1 LLTLGDAIKSDMLAL
16 IASPMQAGQVIAE
29 AMKKREHEGYK
40 FSLREVP
47 QQASSGRPGSYGEE
61 VTYRTTSTRRDSQPL
76 SQRVRSVDERFRQL
90 VEDPQAMADRQNEFL
105 DDLKKRQVDI
115 DAPCVED
122 PSNHRVLSIKDAVQ
136 MGLLDVLTGELVHS
150 HSGRRYS
157 VPRAVHMRLIQPDKA
172 THIMESMN
180 MSMDELNAVVQGMSS
195 PTSSTYVK
203 EVSWA
208 GDAGNLRS
216 GKESANV
223 PARSDRRSG
232 GPQSTEWQEHDDSL
246 AQDFP
251 TLAASTV
258 KTTTHNRRT
267 KW

>member
-1 LLTLGDAIKSDMLAL
+1 
-16 IASPMQAGQVIAE
+16 
-29 AMKKREHEGYK
+29 
-40 FSLREVP
+40 
-47 QQASSGRPGSYGEE
+47 
-61 VTYRTTSTRRDSQPL
+61 
-76 SQRVRSVDERFRQL
+76 VRSVDERFRQL
-90 VEDPQAMADRQNEFL
+90 VDDPQAIADRQNEFL

-195 PTSSTYVK
+195 PTTASSTHVK
-203 EVSWA
+203 EVNWA

-216 GKESANV
+216 GKESATV
-223 PARSDRRSG
+223 PPRSDRRSG
-232 GPQSTEWQEHDDSL
+232 GPQSTEWESDDMSTV
-246 AQDFP
+246 ANEQDFP

-258 KTTTHNRRT
+258 NTTTTNRRT
-267 KW
+267 HTTKW